1 MMSQSINISI
11 NEFKGMNLRA
21 RRGMW
26 RGSKEGREENDLQ
39 KETLSQTLFGKTSYE
54 SCMTKLSKEYLNFYC
69 SKGRLLSPSIKST
82 CEGQYVSDEDDVH
95 SIFSSQ
101 EVALGMCVFPSLPL
115 QFLRGCRLHSARDRK
130 DSFSIT
136 HSRGGVQKFHPHNFL
151 KTYKLKSKM
160 VLTQRSQ

>member
-1 MMSQSINISI
+1 
-11 NEFKGMNLRA
+11 
-21 RRGMW
+21 MW

-69 SKGRLLSPSIKST
+69 SKGRFLSPSIKSS

-101 EVALGMCVFPSLPL
+101 EVALGMCASFRLSLYSSYM
-115 QFLRGCRLHSARDRK
+115 GCRLQSARDRK

-136 HSRGGVQKFHPHNFL
+136 HSRDGAEKFHPLNFL
-151 KTYKLKSKM
+151 KAYKLKSKM
-160 VLTQRSQ
+160 VLTQQS